1 MRRDAICKCKSS
13 FLSCEKD
20 TERILRKLFIESH
33 PYSEDLKR
41 LLVINTK
48 DCLDNK
54 TSEVY
59 NRVLSEMTL
68 PKLIQEGY
76 IKIVPKFLLPEHEEV
91 KSYIIIS
98 FDNFTPSSNPEFVR
112 KEFEDIKSYVLL
124 TFDNFSTNRT
134 NPLFRDCTVH
144 FDIICHTDY
153 WDLGDYRLRPLKIA
167 GVIDGLLDR
176 SRLTGIGTFQFLG
189 GNELILNEEFSG
201 YSLMYS
207 AVHGS
212 DDYIPDKDE

>member
-20 TERILRKLFIESH
+20 TEKILRKLFIESH

-98 FDNFTPSSNPEFVR
+98 FDNFTPSSNPEF
-112 KEFEDIKSYVLL
+112 
-124 TFDNFSTNRT
+124 
-134 NPLFRDCTVH
+134 RDCVVH